1 MRSIQGVLSEI
12 AYLER
17 SCQYVKDAL
26 KDVDKA
32 AGAISELTSIQES
45 GVEAATRDMTAL
57 IQHHLETA
65 ARYAEEWKNHV
76 ENIAG

>member
-1 MRSIQGVLSEI
+1 VRSIQDVLSEV

-17 SCQYVKDAL
+17 SCQYVTDAL

-32 AGAISELTSIQES
+32 AGAVTEITSIQES

-57 IQHHLETA
+57 IQHHLEVA
-65 ARYAEEWKNHV
+65 ARYAEEWKNHIQ
-76 ENIAG
+76 NIAP